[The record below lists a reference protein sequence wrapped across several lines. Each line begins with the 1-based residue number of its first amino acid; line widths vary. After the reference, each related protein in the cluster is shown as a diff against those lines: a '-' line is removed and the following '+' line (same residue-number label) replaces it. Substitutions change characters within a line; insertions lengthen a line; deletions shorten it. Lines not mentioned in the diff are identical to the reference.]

1 MTDRGEG
8 IVPYYLLTA
17 LAETHN
23 TEEIRSMKKA
33 EVRNQTKMLILLQ
46 QFEPEALMDYE
57 EIEFLQPETFDL
69 PIDLSLDQRRKLI
82 RLEADLIINEVKL
95 ERDIELVLLDLE
107 AIFTAD
113 TIDPAK
119 VDKQV
124 MKLADLAAGA
134 IDNRVDFFIESKD
147 VLTLEQKRMLS
158 YLMGLD

>member
-1 MTDRGEG
+1 
-8 IVPYYLLTA
+8 
-17 LAETHN
+17 
-23 TEEIRSMKKA
+23 MKKA

-69 PIDLSLDQRRKLI
+69 PIDLSLDQRRKRV
-82 RLEADLIINEVKL
+82 RLEADLTIKEVRV
-95 ERDIELVLLDLE
+95 ERDVELVLLNLE
-107 AIFTAD
+107 AIFMAD
-113 TIDPAK
+113 AVDAAK

-124 MKLADLAAGA
+124 LQLADLAAKA